1 MTIDERKN
9 LLLKPVFNYRDVMAY
24 CGVKK
29 SKAFEIMKLC
39 KEKLNGTVLFN
50 KHAVKRNS
58 VLEYMGT
65 SLEQESYVLQ
75 HVDT

>member
-1 MTIDERKN
+1 MAIYSKKE
-9 LLLKPVFNYRDVMAY
+9 LLTMPAWTYREVMAY